1 MSGADR
7 SVLELRSI
15 DRLNQFLIWLMP
27 VSIAFATGE
36 TLFFVITGYRSLGVA
51 AVITWF
57 YVWGLLVSRGH
68 LRHGQPQLALIPIS
82 VGLLAVGLSV
92 VSFWPFLLTSL
103 ALLPIMVVSLAMP
116 HLPARPLLHLGLA
129 CWVITLLMAVL
140 AEIVPAPRQAITW
153 VDVVLRVVCLTTASA
168 LVLVLLWESSKQLL
182 ETIRAGE
189 RANEAL
195 SQAQAA
201 LTSEHAQLLVTLQC
215 IADGVIA
222 ADEHGSITRFNNA
235 AAELTGWP
243 EDEAVGHPLWE
254 VLRLRRADND
264 APLTLSVASAEG
276 AGALVDPSHSVLLQT
291 RSGATFPVEARVA
304 PLRNGA
310 GEFQGL
316 VMVLRDLTA
325 RVRAEEERLAW
336 QRSLSDMQRM
346 ESLGLLAGGV
356 AHDFNNL
363 LTVVLGNAQLA
374 LLEVEDNPLAR
385 QSLDAAIG
393 AAHHASALTRQM
405 LTYAGRAP
413 SATQPVDLNGLI
425 TQMRA
430 LLHSVVSKNIT
441 LELRP
446 ATRLPLIKADPT
458 QMRQVI
464 MNLVINAAEA
474 IGGESGT
481 VTLWT
486 ELEGQADGE
495 GRVLLRVSDTGC
507 GMDAET
513 QGRIFEPFFS
523 TKFTGRGLG
532 LASVQGIVRGHHG
545 ELSVTSQTGQGT
557 TFTIALPAA
566 GETHIPE
573 TDRLDEA
580 VWHGQGTVLLIDDE
594 PEVRATITRMLQHY
608 GLHVLSAHDGAS
620 GIALFQMVPDDIVCV
635 LLDMTMPGMPSDEV
649 AARLR
654 QIQPNLGIVLMSGHQ
669 SQPSWDDAG
678 NQEAFLPKP
687 FTLGDLGV
695 ALRRTLERAQ
705 PEQLNAYDVGG
716 QHP

>member
-1 MSGADR
+1 MSGNDR
-7 SVLELRSI
+7 SELEQRSSEQV
-15 DRLNQFLIWLMP
+15 RQFLAWLTP
-27 VSIAFATGE
+27 VSIIFAFAE
-36 TLFFVITGYRSLGVA
+36 TLAFVAIGQRSLGIG
-51 AVITWF
+51 AVMTWC
-57 YVWGLLVSRGH
+57 YICGLLVSRRH
-68 LRHGQPQLALIPIS
+68 LRRGQTQLALVPIS
-82 VGLLAVGLSV
+82 AGLLAAGLAV
-92 VSFWPFLLTSL
+92 VSFWPFLLSSV
-103 ALLPIMVVSLAMP
+103 ALLPILVVALALP
-116 HLPARPLLHLGLA
+116 HLPARPLLHLAAA
-129 CWVITLLMAVL
+129 CWVITILMAAL
-140 AEIVPAPRQAITW
+140 AESVPVPQLPGPPVGLA
-153 VDVVLRVVCLTTASA
+153 LRIACLMSA
-168 LVLVLLWESSKQLL
+168 TGLVMLLLWESSKQLL
-182 ETIRAGE
+182 ATIRAGE

-195 SQAQAA
+195 SQAQSA
-201 LTSEHAQLLVTLQC
+201 LTSEHGQLLATLQC

-222 ADEHGSITRFNNA
+222 ADGRGNITRFNSA

-243 EDEAVGHPLWE
+243 EDEAVGRPLWE

-264 APLTLSVASAEG
+264 APLTLSVGSAD
-276 AGALVDPSHSVLLQT
+276 GALVDPSHSVLLQT

-304 PLRNGA
+304 PLRSGV
-310 GEFQGL
+310 GGFQGL

-336 QRSLSDMQRM
+336 QRSLSEMQRL

-413 SATQPVDLNGLI
+413 SATQPVDLNGLV

-441 LELRP
+441 LELHP
-446 ATRLPLIKADPT
+446 AARLPLIKADPT

-474 IGGESGT
+474 IGSEGGT
-481 VTLWT
+481 ITLWT
-486 ELEGQADGE
+486 ELESEPGGE

-513 QGRIFEPFFS
+513 QRRIFEPFFS

-545 ELSVTSQTGQGT
+545 ELSVTSQPGQGA
-557 TFTIALPAA
+557 TFTIMLPSA

-654 QIQPNLGIVLMSGHQ
+654 QIQPGLGIVLMSGHQ
-669 SQPSWDDAG
+669 SQLAWDDAPG
-678 NQEAFLPKP
+678 QVPFLPKP

-695 ALRRTLERAQ
+695 ALRQTLDHAQ
-705 PEQLNAYDVGG
+705 PERLNAYDVGG
-716 QHP
+716 QRP